1 MDAGGQSLTSPADD
15 RRAAVIHVS
24 AQAGA
29 VTRRGRA
36 EVGRRTGAARAL
48 GAAACLVLVLALA
61 PEARAGVGAS
71 DASDA
76 PGEHCSPG
84 WVCGW
89 TGPAYTGVVSLVA
102 TDMPRFPETTAYVGF
117 NDGASVWNG
126 AAARTADG
134 ALWGRC
140 VTVYSKPGYK
150 GRSLTVLPGRGIAQ
164 LPAAFG
170 HIHSGRFHDCRLP

>member
-1 MDAGGQSLTSPADD
+1 MIL
-15 RRAAVIHVS
+15 VS

-29 VTRRGRA
+29 VTRRGRVGA
-36 EVGRRTGAARAL
+36 GRRSAAARAAV
-48 GAAACLVLVLALA
+48 GAGLLVLVLALA
-61 PEARAGVGAS
+61 PEARAGAGG
-71 DASDA
+71 SDA

-126 AAARTADG
+126 AATRKAGG

-140 VTVYSKPGYK
+140 VTVYDKPGYK
-150 GRSLTVLPGRGIAQ
+150 GRSLTVLPARGIAQ

-170 HIHSGRFHDCRLP
+170 HIHSARFHDCRLP